1 MIKIFGIFLTF
12 KTDYVLISTSN
23 RGLLSEDSKFLT
35 IEGIDGE

>member
-1 MIKIFGIFLTF
+1 MIKIFGIFLPF